1 MGEGLEAVVGRGGHP
16 AIVVYDAHEDT
27 GDPVLEGGQRAH
39 AAVIS
44 GFLARLGGDEEKKT
58 GEETGEGEE
67 TEADAGADGKAYG
80 RRGDEGAWSAPATSA
95 AQPVKTLPRPAYEG
109 DKEALIK
116 SGNVDEARD
125 LIARGINIDEQE
137 EEQEKEQE
145 GKKDDGAAS
154 HCRQQGQRQG
164 QRQGHRQ
171 MRCRSVLARHS
182 QARSVRGGKSGLHV
196 WDQNELLM
204 SMANVRSKES
214 IIMFQSFFKRFI
226 RNRRRFCAQ
235 SPCSPILA
243 LTLALFYLLDH
254 LSGTGSASHR
264 RQIRL

>member
-1 MGEGLEAVVGRGGHP
+1 M
-16 AIVVYDAHEDT
+16 
-27 GDPVLEGGQRAH
+27 
-39 AAVIS
+39 
-44 GFLARLGGDEEKKT
+44 
-58 GEETGEGEE
+58 
-67 TEADAGADGKAYG
+67 
-80 RRGDEGAWSAPATSA
+80 
-95 AQPVKTLPRPAYEG
+95 KTLPRPAYEG

-214 IIMFQSFFKRFI
+214 IIMIQSFFKRFI